1 MVETNRFQLDNSQGP
16 ELIDFDLPLHERP
29 GAFCEWVLSKAQG
42 KGKNDFDSNNWDLSS
57 LEFEIEPHGSFCTF

>member
-1 MVETNRFQLDNSQGP
+1 MVELQFLCFREAKFQFLLVKSTFLMVETNRFQLDNSQGP

-42 KGKNDFDSNNWDLSS
+42 KGKK
-57 LEFEIEPHGSFCTF
+57 

>member
-29 GAFCEWVLSKAQG
+29 GAFFEWVLSKAGG
-42 KGKNDFDSNNWDLSS
+42 KGLFFSLATIGIYH